1 MQAAVCSTETTSC
14 LCPRKCLTGRFGN
27 MQKSTIEVS
36 SRPYG
41 RGSSLSA
48 LWLLSA
54 ELSTKKKWRNFH
66 QQGNCELR
74 TLLALSSL
82 GSHRQ
87 RITTCCTWG
96 KTPERVCVVKT
107 GIWCPDRTA
116 IAAEWHR
123 VAQSSA
129 VMYKKKKKSQPHH
142 SLTKV
147 PQKNEALEE
156 SKQPKLLTDCCQVPV
171 CRAGPHG
178 VRATGIF

>member
-1 MQAAVCSTETTSC
+1 
-14 LCPRKCLTGRFGN
+14 

-48 LWLLSA
+48 LWLLSV

-74 TLLALSSL
+74 SLLALSSL

-116 IAAEWHR
+116 IAVEWHR

-129 VMYKKKKKSQPHH
+129 VMCKKKKSQPHH

-147 PQKNEALEE
+147 PQKMKLWRNPNSSQIAVQCQPAGRDRMGWELLEYFKSTSSE
-156 SKQPKLLTDCCQVPV
+156 SNYSLPKCWNISAD
-171 CRAGPHG
+171 AF
-178 VRATGIF
+178 ASA

>member
-1 MQAAVCSTETTSC
+1 
-14 LCPRKCLTGRFGN
+14 

-129 VMYKKKKKSQPHH
+129 VMYKKKKKVSLITHWPKFPKKMKLWRNPNNPNSSQIAVKCQSAGRDRMGWELLEYFKLTSSESNY
-142 SLTKV
+142 SLLKCW
-147 PQKNEALEE
+147 NISADAFA
-156 SKQPKLLTDCCQVPV
+156 S
-171 CRAGPHG
+171 A
-178 VRATGIF
+178 

>member
-1 MQAAVCSTETTSC
+1 
-14 LCPRKCLTGRFGN
+14 
-27 MQKSTIEVS
+27 MQKSTVEVS

-54 ELSTKKKWRNFH
+54 ELTTKKKWRNFH
-66 QQGNCELR
+66 QQDNCELR

-87 RITTCCTWG
+87 WITTCCTWG

-107 GIWCPDRTA
+107 GVLRPDRTA

-123 VAQSSA
+123 VTQSSA
-129 VMYKKKKKSQPHH
+129 VMYKKKKSASSLIDQSPPKKWSFGGTQTTQTPHRLLPSA
-142 SLTKV
+142 SLQGGTA
-147 PQKNEALEE
+147 QGENCWNILNWLQNYY
-156 SKQPKLLTDCCQVPV
+156 SLPKCWNISADTFAP
-171 CRAGPHG
+171 
-178 VRATGIF
+178 T